1 MNIGFIIPVYKD
13 FELLKTSVPQ
23 IRVHYPDSPISIMSD
38 GNDDPEIERYCNR
51 NKLNYYLFK
60 HAYTNTTPGAFFRN
74 MITVYNDMNT
84 DVIIKADPDS
94 RVRGAIDLPDK
105 LKNTV
110 FGTLFK
116 STLDRKIYD
125 GESIVNLIRPD
136 FIQNGIFGI
145 GSNIVNIFSSFKY
158 FEDDNFLRGRI
169 NQYLAKG
176 LPGEYELSTELLMGI
191 ACHDLNIELY
201 NHPEFYAIIYMKSRS
216 RYFYNEFI
224 DEKEAKTKLQQ
235 YKFVHPIYE

>member
-60 HAYTNTTPGAFFRN
+60 HSYTNTTPGAFFRN

-94 RVRGAIDLPDK
+94 RVRGAIDLHDK

-125 GESIVNLIRPD
+125 GESIVNLIRPE

-145 GSNIVNIFSSFKY
+145 GSNIVNIFSSSKY
-158 FEDDNFLRGRI
+158 FEDDNFLRSRI

-176 LPGEYELSTELLMGI
+176 LPGEYELSTELLMSI